1 MSRSSSIIRCRASSV
16 RLPGT
21 AQKIGERPHLHRKRL
36 TNRTYRFAAEFGKPR
51 TDYNADEVGGL
62 ADVFRV
68 YPGGGREFCL
78 VVTVEKPNEN
88 IMDSNTDY
96 ERYDGLGLAGLVKDG
111 SVSPDELLEAAI
123 ERVEQRNPTIKAVVD
138 RMYDQYAKHPDH

>member
-1 MSRSSSIIRCRASSV
+1 MTGLVIR
-16 RLPGT
+16 
-21 AQKIGERPHLHRKRL
+21 
-36 TNRTYRFAAEFGKPR
+36 
-51 TDYNADEVGGL
+51 
-62 ADVFRV
+62 
-68 YPGGGREFCL
+68 RESCL

-111 SVSPDELLEAAI
+111 SVSADELLEAAI